1 MELTREQLGNQADEQ
16 GAFEGGVDPAGIN
29 RTPVPEGRRATLE
42 VDAERTED
50 GMALNPKSEM
60 ARALLTLK
68 EGPTSITSAQLLEEP
83 DEYGLEVR
91 QINGVEVE
99 ATAERAMEIS
109 RRSPR
114 EMLVWYG
121 MHQEYFGAV
130 LGDRV
135 IVRRDVL
142 ESEYSCKACS
152 GRGYEE
158 DAVCRTCGG
167 MQEISRG
174 ESMAPC
180 PDCAVL
186 GYAKEAQWSSGR
198 VPCSVCR
205 GSGWRGGIIIPS
217 VSQAKPI
224 TGIVVSLGPEC
235 RVLKLGDRVIHS
247 KYAGHELEVSKSEAF
262 TFMRES
268 EVIGILRQRQC

>member
-1 MELTREQLGNQADEQ
+1 MELTREQLGNQAEEQ

-29 RTPVPEGRRATLE
+29 RAPLPEGRRAVLE

-50 GMALNPKSEM
+50 GMALNPKAEM
-60 ARALLTLK
+60 AGALLTLK

-83 DEYGLEVR
+83 EEYGLEVR
-91 QINGVEVE
+91 RINGVEVE
-99 ATAERAMEIS
+99 ATAERALEIG

-121 MHQEYFGAV
+121 MHREYFGAV

-158 DAVCRTCGG
+158 DAVCPGCGG
-167 MQEISRG
+167 VQEVVKG
-174 ESMAPC
+174 ESVVPC

-186 GYAKEAQWSSGR
+186 GYAKESQWSSGR

-205 GSGWRGGIIIPS
+205 GSGWRGGIIIPA

-235 RVLKLGDRVIHS
+235 KVLKLGDRVIHS

-268 EVIGILRQRQC
+268 EVIGILRQRR